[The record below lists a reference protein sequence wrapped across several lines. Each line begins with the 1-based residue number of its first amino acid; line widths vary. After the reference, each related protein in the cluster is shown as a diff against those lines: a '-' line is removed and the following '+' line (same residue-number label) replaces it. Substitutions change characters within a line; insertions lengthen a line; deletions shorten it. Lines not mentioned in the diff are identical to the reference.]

1 MKQDKVYLIYRVHD
15 PSIMRYSKKNLEYYG
30 WSDSK
35 IVVKAF
41 LNQRTQGKY
50 KSIKS
55 NIEEVEDITQT
66 LSENKEINFIK
77 ILSSKSK
84 KEFTFFLTSSELME
98 IEMRI
103 QKLFVDQSSILNL
116 TKEGELIYNYCEAI
130 MNLKKKYADALD
142 IVGFQPPEIAEL
154 LDGDNSYGEEY
165 ESFSDEMRRAYE
177 HKEDYEDYVKR
188 KNRLPGSVLYLDVCR
203 KVIYSLES
211 FVKVCRDSF

>member
-1 MKQDKVYLIYRVHD
+1 M
-15 PSIMRYSKKNLEYYG
+15 
-30 WSDSK
+30 
-35 IVVKAF
+35 
-41 LNQRTQGKY
+41 
-50 KSIKS
+50 
-55 NIEEVEDITQT
+55 EDITQT